1 MQFFA
6 AERDGEAPFFLARD
20 RVRPYTYAAA
30 MADLNTRC
38 ARVGVDGSRF
48 GIHGIRVAGYNASV
62 RANGHDVAICHGLRA
77 GPSLANRYHRYDV
90 STKIVQMAANMVR
103 HPMAGERRVGF
114 ESLSA
119 GPEDLTSIRAT
130 DDTTMVENVVQERTL
145 QPRRGSTPEA
155 ARQRKSSREATVNS
169 EDNLRRAR
177 ALTDRGSSPAPS
189 STVAE
194 VDHATVLSPDV
205 VMAVAR
211 GGRSSNRVRQSR
223 SQHQGGGLGH

>member
-1 MQFFA
+1 
-6 AERDGEAPFFLARD
+6 
-20 RVRPYTYAAA
+20 
-30 MADLNTRC
+30 MADLKTRC
-38 ARVGVDGSRF
+38 ARVIGVDGSRF
-48 GIHGIRVAGYNASV
+48 GIHGIPVAGYNASV
-62 RANGHDVAICHGLRA
+62 RANGHDVTVCHGLWA
-77 GPSLANRYHRYDV
+77 GPSSANRYHRYDV
-90 STKIVQMAANMVR
+90 STEIVPMAANMVR
-103 HPMAGERRVGF
+103 HHMAGERRVGF

-119 GPEDLTSIRAT
+119 GPEELASTQAA
-130 DDTTMVENVVQERTL
+130 DDTTMGGNVVERTL
-145 QPRRGSTPEA
+145 HPRRGSTPEA

-223 SQHQGGGLGH
+223 SQHQGDGLGH

>member
-1 MQFFA
+1 
-6 AERDGEAPFFLARD
+6 
-20 RVRPYTYAAA
+20 
-30 MADLNTRC
+30 MADLKTRC
-38 ARVGVDGSRF
+38 ARVIGVDGSRF
-48 GIHGIRVAGYNASV
+48 GIHGIPVAGYNASV
-62 RANGHDVAICHGLRA
+62 RANGHDVTVCHGLWA
-77 GPSLANRYHRYDV
+77 GPSSANRYHRYDV
-90 STKIVQMAANMVR
+90 STEIVPMAANMVR
-103 HPMAGERRVGF
+103 HHMAGERRVGF

-205 VMAVAR
+205 VMAVTR
-211 GGRSSNRVRQSR
+211 GGRSSNRVRQGR
-223 SQHQGGGLGH
+223 SQHQGSGLGH

>member
-1 MQFFA
+1 MGTARTWETFQVRSRWSVLRRFQVFMQFFA

-90 STKIVQMAANMVR
+90 STEIVQMAANMVR

-155 ARQRKSSREATVNS
+155 
-169 EDNLRRAR
+169 
-177 ALTDRGSSPAPS
+177 GSSPSEEELA
-189 STVAE
+189 
-194 VDHATVLSPDV
+194 
-205 VMAVAR
+205 
-211 GGRSSNRVRQSR
+211 GGY
-223 SQHQGGGLGH
+223 G